1 MKIGLAL
8 KDIPPTQRKDGTTP
22 IKSREL
28 LIIDMNT
35 GEEIENK
42 TGFVWCDK
50 DLLLSGENP
59 ILTPEHFEGDPDD
72 SSYGV
77 LVFRCDGAI
86 NI

>member
-1 MKIGLAL
+1 MRIGLAM
-8 KDIPPTQRKDGTTP
+8 KDMPPKQREDGTIR
-22 IKSREL
+22 IKSKKL

-35 GEEIENK
+35 GEELENK

-50 DLLLSGENP
+50 SLLLAGDDP
-59 ILTPEHFEGDPDD
+59 ILTPEHFEGDPEDA
-72 SSYGV
+72 SYGV